1 VVRRI
6 VFGLALL
13 GATNAWSLNAQLDHK
28 RLALGEPLTLSISGK
43 VASLEQL
50 DLTPLKRDF
59 EVFGQTL
66 SRSEAQGTLQI
77 TLYPLHTGKL
87 AVPPLGN
94 GNARSRSL
102 PIDVMASSEF
112 MPATRFKLYTEP
124 AQPFVR
130 QPTRLTLEIC
140 DDGSL
145 EWQRPKLPLN
155 SQAQLRALGED
166 QIEIEQAGEPC
177 TAHRY
182 HWAVLP
188 TQSGA
193 IDLALPM
200 LEAGKFGRRLRLP
213 PPSATFS
220 ATAVPGWL
228 PLNVP
233 VGRPTISVEPV
244 PKESPTERPLAWRF
258 TVDSGYSVDGLKA
271 LLALQL
277 QPYATW
283 KVYPPTV
290 ETLVPEERNSPLNR
304 LAVTLYAL
312 PDASGPLSLPAL
324 ALPYFDP
331 ATTRLEQIALPIR
344 QLQIYDPLWRKL
356 GQVAAVLLG
365 FVLIQA
371 AMHLIRREVQWRQAR
386 RGALIAIGQAAGT
399 AELVR
404 ILKAFHL
411 RADTP
416 AAATLRRWLGT
427 MHRQTRSDAALTELV
442 ATVEACHYG
451 QQPIDLAEL
460 KRQAL
465 TAIAKLRPNRR
476 WK

>member
-1 VVRRI
+1 MVRRVI
-6 VFGLALL
+6 VCLALL

-43 VASLEQL
+43 AASLEQL
-50 DLTPLKRDF
+50 DLTPLNRDF

-66 SRSEAQGTLQI
+66 NRSDGQGTVQI

-94 GNARSRSL
+94 GNERSRSL
-102 PIDVMASSEF
+102 PIEVMASSEL
-112 MPATRFKLYTEP
+112 MPTTRFKLYTEP

-155 SQAQLRALGED
+155 SQAQLRALGEE
-166 QIEIEQAGEPC
+166 QIEIEQEGERC

-188 TQSGA
+188 TQAGV
-193 IDLALPM
+193 IDLALPR
-200 LEAGKFGRRLRLP
+200 LEAGKFGQRFRLP
-213 PPSATFS
+213 PPKATFS

-233 VGRPTISVEPV
+233 VGRPTISIEPMA
-244 PKESPTERPLAWRF
+244 KESPTERPLAWRF
-258 TVDSGYSVDGLKA
+258 TVDSGYSADGLKA

-277 QPYATW
+277 QTYAAW
-283 KVYPPTV
+283 KIYPPTI
-290 ETLVPEERNSPLNR
+290 ETLVPEERDSPLNR

-312 PDASGPLSLPAL
+312 PEASGPLSVPAL
-324 ALPYFDP
+324 ALAYFDP
-331 ATTRLEQIALPIR
+331 ATTRLEQIVLPTQ
-344 QLQIYDPLWRKL
+344 QLQIYDPFWRKL
-356 GQVAAVLLG
+356 SQVAAVLLG
-365 FVLIQA
+365 FVLLQA
-371 AMHLIRREVQWRQAR
+371 TMHLIGREVQWRRARHEALTAIAQATR
-386 RGALIAIGQAAGT
+386 T

-416 AAATLRRWLGT
+416 TAATLRRWLGN
-427 MHRQTRSDAALTELV
+427 MHRQVGNDVALTELV

-451 QQPIDLAEL
+451 QQSIDLAEI

-465 TAIAKLRPNRR
+465 TVIARLRPHRR